1 MSLTQLNP
9 NTPLEEPACRVRF
22 SEERACRVRRAALDY
37 PSRFRGHDKRAPPN
51 LLLEG
56 PACQVRCAMLDHP
69 SQFIGHDERA
79 PPSGRDRHAPPY
91 VRITVVVPTILTQ
104 ILKPLPRFP

>member
-9 NTPLEEPACRVRF
+9 NTPLEGPACQVRF

-37 PSRFRGHDKRAPPN
+37 PSRFR
-51 LLLEG
+51 
-56 PACQVRCAMLDHP
+56 
-69 SQFIGHDERA
+69 GHDERA

-91 VRITVVVPTILTQ
+91 VRITVVVPTILAQ
-104 ILKPLPRFP
+104 ILKTLPRFP